1 MRALT
6 AFPIG
11 VFLAGGLMSSME
23 ASSLTGLVIFG
34 DSLSDAGNTAITTTA
49 ALGGEA
55 GGLLAGLPQTELP
68 YAPFYQNGIFTD
80 GSLTSPSS
88 AVQGLWV
95 QQLAPK
101 LGLPVPAPSL
111 AGGSDYAFAG
121 AETGSGI
128 AYQGLVQNM
137 GLQLTDYCGACTSVS
152 PNNLYVFW
160 GGSDDIL
167 DNPTNPVAAAD
178 TAAANIMG
186 YINTLANAGGKEF
199 LWLNLPPLGNI
210 PLVASQGPTAQL
222 IANDASMA
230 FNQAWAT
237 DIGLLDAGHPG
248 ITMVGMNTYALFN
261 AIANDPS
268 AYGFTNITSPAA
280 NFMNGNQN
288 VNPDQYL
295 FWDAEHPTTTGHTAL
310 ANVAEADLA
319 AAPEPSTV
327 ALAGIG
333 VGALL
338 LWRLR
343 RSAV

>member
-1 MRALT
+1 M
-6 AFPIG
+6 
-11 VFLAGGLMSSME
+11 
-23 ASSLTGLVIFG
+23 VIFG
-34 DSLSDAGNTAITTTA
+34 DSLSDAGNTATTTTL

-55 GGLLAGLPQTELP
+55 GGLAAGLPQTELP

-101 LGLPVPAPSL
+101 LGFSVPAPSL
-111 AGGSDYAFAG
+111 LGGTDYAFAG

-128 AYQGLVQNM
+128 AYKGLIQNM
-137 GLQLTDYCGACTSVS
+137 GMQLSDFCGSCTSVS

-167 DNPTNPVAAAD
+167 NNTTNPVAAAD

-186 YINTLANAGGKEF
+186 YINTLANAGAKEF

-210 PLVASQGPTAQL
+210 PLVASEGAAAQA
-222 IANDASMA
+222 IADDASIA
-230 FNQAWAT
+230 FDNAWAT
-237 DIGLLDAGHPG
+237 DIGALDAGHPG
-248 ITMVGMNTYALFN
+248 ITVVGMNTYALFN

-268 AYGFTNITSPAA
+268 AYGFTNITTPAA

-310 ANVAEADLA
+310 ANLAAADLA
-319 AAPEPSTV
+319 GVPEPSTV
-327 ALAGIG
+327 ALAGVG
-333 VGALL
+333 LGALL

-343 RSAV
+343 RSTL